1 MFRLHN
7 LFLFAILALTTPGFM
22 TGARQEEPTP
32 PGPVS
37 TLSATETPGSAVQII
52 SPKEGQA
59 LQGSIPVVVDTT
71 IANFQGVELTFGYM
85 DDPTETWFWIYQ
97 GLQPVTGTMLVLWD
111 TSTLTDGDY
120 KLRLQVSF
128 LDGSQRSVTV
138 ENLRVRNY
146 TPIETNTPAPATST
160 PLMATSTSTASAPAA
175 VQATAPAPT
184 PESVLERGNPLSVSR
199 ESVLS
204 SAGLGILTVVALFV
218 LGLVYQAARTLRR
231 K

>member
-1 MFRLHN
+1 MLHLLN
-7 LFLFAILALTTPGFM
+7 LFLLAVLALTAPGFVAGM
-22 TGARQEEPTP
+22 RQEEPTP
-32 PGPVS
+32 PGPVLAPS
-37 TLSATETPGSAVQII
+37 TTETPGSAVQII

-71 IANFQGVELTFGYM
+71 TANFQGVELTFGYM

-97 GLQPVTGTMLVLWD
+97 GIQPVTGTMLVLWD

-120 KLRLQVSF
+120 KLRLQVNYS
-128 LDGSQRSVTV
+128 DGSQRSVIV

-146 TPIETNTPAPATST
+146 TPIETNTPAP
-160 PLMATSTSTASAPAA
+160 PTSTSLAPTNTATAPVPAA
-175 VQATAPAPT
+175 VQTAAPIPTQAPA
-184 PESVLERGNPLSVSR
+184 SDRANPLSISR

-204 SAGLGILTVVALFV
+204 SAGLGTLTVFGLFA
-218 LGLVYQAARTLRR
+218 LGLLYHAARTLRR